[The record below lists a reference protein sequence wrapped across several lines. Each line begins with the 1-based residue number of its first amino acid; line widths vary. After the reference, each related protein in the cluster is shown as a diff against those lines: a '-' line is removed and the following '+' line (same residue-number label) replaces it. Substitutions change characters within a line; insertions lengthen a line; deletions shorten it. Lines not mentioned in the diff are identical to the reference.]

1 MNFQTFGACEQKFI
15 NHVRKLEPDEMVAIA
30 PLLLPLLPHFP
41 AADCAT
47 PRQLLISQGGM
58 AQYGSVKA
66 MQCLE

>member
-1 MNFQTFGACEQKFI
+1 
-15 NHVRKLEPDEMVAIA
+15 MVAIA